1 MRTPRDE
8 NSTLWRVKGL
18 RALGFGVRAISRKLS
33 LPLGTTWRLVKAADE
48 GLVERSRHRKNA
60 LERWVLAHPE
70 VPLPAT
76 TKGISSLTGI
86 PSGTVSACLR
96 VRKVKFKAW
105 TEWVGDPRGK
115 DLTLTTDTGIR
126 VSLKGA
132 LDYAW
137 VYDAP
142 RNLATLEVRTPM
154 GERPLRI
161 PILDRFAF
169 GRALKGAPTSGTRPR

>member
-8 NSTLWRVKGL
+8 NSTLWKVKGL
-18 RALGFGVRAISRKLS
+18 RSLGFGVRAISRKLA
-33 LPLGTTWRLVKAADE
+33 LPLGTAWRLVKAADE
-48 GLVERSRHRKNA
+48 GLAERSRHRKNA
-60 LERWVLAHPE
+60 LERWAQAHPE
-70 VPLPAT
+70 IPLPAT
-76 TKGISSLTGI
+76 TRQISSLTGI

-96 VRKVKFKAW
+96 VRKNKFKKW
-105 TEWVGDPRGK
+105 VEWVGDPRGK
-115 DLTLTTDTGIR
+115 DLTLTTEGGIK
-126 VSLKGA
+126 VSLKGV
-132 LDYAW
+132 LEYEW

-169 GRALKGAPTSGTRPR
+169 GRTLRASPISDTHP

>member
-8 NSTLWRVKGL
+8 SSTLWKVKGL
-18 RALGFGVRAISRKLS
+18 RGLGFGVRAISRKLA

-60 LERWVLAHPE
+60 LERWASAHPE
-70 VPLPAT
+70 IPLPAT
-76 TKGISSLTGI
+76 TREISSLTGI

-96 VRKVKFKAW
+96 VRKVKFAKW

-115 DLTLTTDTGIR
+115 DMTLVTDAGIR
-126 VSLKGA
+126 VSLKGV
-132 LDYAW
+132 LEYEW

-142 RNLATLEVRTPM
+142 RNLAVLEVRTPM
-154 GERPLRI
+154 GEAPLRV
-161 PILDRFAF
+161 PILDRFTF
-169 GRALKGAPTSGTRPR
+169 GRECKASPRIMEDI